1 MGALAL
7 ASAIAR
13 GPIALSLLIAFIY
26 MPNREWTPLS
36 KGLPEVGSLAGV
48 PSNSCSEV
56 AGGAGTGTTGWTV
69 GETGV
74 AVVALEIDGG
84 DRSFHY
90 LCASAGIAR
99 DATGSPLRPMPR
111 FPSPVWRRRFAKPLH
126 PLAYGGYRSVDDP
139 MALRAVSATKP
150 SCCRRHAKREDRG
163 SEISPYLPSQRRSPK
178 PIAPAAT

>member
-69 GETGV
+69 GETCV

-90 LCASAGIAR
+90 LWLGLQGTRRAR
-99 DATGSPLRPMPR
+99 HSPRCHGSLAR
-111 FPSPVWRRRFAKPLH
+111 FGVGDLPNRFTP
-126 PLAYGGYRSVDDP
+126 
-139 MALRAVSATKP
+139 
-150 SCCRRHAKREDRG
+150 
-163 SEISPYLPSQRRSPK
+163 
-178 PIAPAAT
+178 